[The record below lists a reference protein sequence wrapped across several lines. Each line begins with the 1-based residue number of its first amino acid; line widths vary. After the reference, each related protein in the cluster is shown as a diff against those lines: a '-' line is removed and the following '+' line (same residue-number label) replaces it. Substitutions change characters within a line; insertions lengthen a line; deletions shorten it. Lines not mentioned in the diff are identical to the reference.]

1 MVLTVVDRKSK
12 YAWLATLTGK
22 TAVEMTREL
31 LRLPEP
37 HKDPVRT
44 ITADNG
50 KEFKGHAE
58 VAEALNPDYY
68 FARPYHSWE
77 RGLGEHTNG
86 LVREY
91 WPKWKAF
98 RHLPLEDVQRLLNNR
113 PPKAPGYC
121 MPAEA
126 FQAG

>member
-1 MVLTVVDRKSK
+1 MIPRRVDIGMRPAMVEAKSRIGDLELNLIIGKGHHGVVLTVVDRKSN
-12 YAWLATLTGK
+12 Y
-22 TAVEMTREL
+22 V
-31 LRLPEP
+31 
-37 HKDPVRT
+37 
-44 ITADNG
+44 
-50 KEFKGHAE
+50 
-58 VAEALNPDYY
+58 
-68 FARPYHSWE
+68 ARPYHSWE

-86 LVREY
+86 IAREY

-98 RHLPLEDVQRLLNNR
+98 KHLPLEDVQRLLNNR